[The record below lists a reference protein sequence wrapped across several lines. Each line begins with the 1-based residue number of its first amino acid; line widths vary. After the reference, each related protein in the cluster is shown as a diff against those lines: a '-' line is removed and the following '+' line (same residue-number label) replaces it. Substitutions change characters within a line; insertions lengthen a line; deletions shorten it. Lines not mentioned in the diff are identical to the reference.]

1 MAIAQGNVTHQ
12 LEGQIRA
19 VVQPVQQPL
28 GDRTSCSNCG
38 KSHPTTSKFC
48 TGCGQPKSNV
58 VQPVAMQAAPVFA
71 HAHTRQA
78 ASIPK
83 ELQQELGK
91 LLVSVARERLFL
103 YFHWLVFMGL
113 HVMGFVL
120 AYRMYQEFAGDEASK
135 ILVSLPPLFFLN
147 LSAFFCLPL
156 IKTTR
161 FQITRLKEQ
170 LTYIHYRIEYRDIW

>member
-12 LEGQIRA
+12 LEGHLRA
-19 VVQPVQQPL
+19 VVQPVQQPT
-28 GDRTSCSNCG
+28 GERTTCSSCG
-38 KSHPTTSKFC
+38 KSHPKSSKFC

-58 VQPVAMQAAPVFA
+58 VQPIGTQAAPVFA
-71 HAHTRQA
+71 HAHVPQA
-78 ASIPK
+78 AGIPK
-83 ELQQELGK
+83 ELQVELGK
-91 LLVSVARERLFL
+91 LLVAVARERLFL
-103 YFHWLVFMGL
+103 YFHWSVFLGL
-113 HVMGFVL
+113 HVVGFLL
-120 AYRMYQEFAGDEASK
+120 AYRMYEEFAGDEASK